1 MTSGTLSKRI
11 GELLIKNSLT
21 VSVAESCTGGLIGA
35 SLTDCAGSSQY
46 FKGGI
51 IAYDN
56 SVKER
61 ILRVPRNILESKGA
75 VSEET
80 VIAMSKGAC
89 FLLETECAISVS
101 GIAGPGGGTPQ
112 KPAGLVYIGI
122 VVNDYAQSIRNIFT
136 GNRAEIRQK
145 TVYTALSNF
154 VEILESNI

>member
-11 GELLIKNSLT
+11 GELLIKNRLT

-61 ILRVPRNILESKGA
+61 ILKVPQNILQSKGA
-75 VSEET
+75 VSKET
-80 VIAMSKGAC
+80 VIAMAKGAC
-89 FLLETECAISVS
+89 SLLETECAISVS
-101 GIAGPGGGTPQ
+101 GVAGPGGGTPQ
-112 KPAGLVYIGI
+112 KPVGLVYIGI
-122 VVNDYAQSIRNIFT
+122 VVNDFAQSIKNVFT
-136 GNRAEIRQK
+136 GNRTEVRQK
-145 TVYTALSNF
+145 TVLEALGIFLEN
-154 VEILESNI
+154 LESTV

>member
-11 GELLIKNSLT
+11 GELLIKNRLT

-75 VSEET
+75 VSKET
-80 VIAMSKGAC
+80 VIAMAKGAC
-89 FLLETECAISVS
+89 SFLETECAISVS